1 MGYYRRR
8 YYRRRRSLLY
18 LLVSFISRGIKSI
31 FRAVRKVQNNK
42 IRQENPPRPVSARPV
57 PPSNDIFG
65 NDAPQSNAT
74 YSAKDNFMTDCEKR
88 YFSAIR
94 SVVGEKYTVQPQIN
108 LASIINKESLS
119 KHRTELFR
127 NVDFG
132 IFDESYTLKVL
143 IEINDSTHEHSDRR
157 ERDIRV
163 RQICQ
168 EAGIPLIT
176 LWTKYGIN
184 TQYIEKRLK
193 EFLPL

>member
-1 MGYYRRR
+1 
-8 YYRRRRSLLY
+8 
-18 LLVSFISRGIKSI
+18 
-31 FRAVRKVQNNK
+31 
-42 IRQENPPRPVSARPV
+42 
-57 PPSNDIFG
+57 
-65 NDAPQSNAT
+65 
-74 YSAKDNFMTDCEKR
+74 MTDCEKR

>member
-1 MGYYRRR
+1 M
-8 YYRRRRSLLY
+8 LY
-18 LLVSFISRGIKSI
+18 LLVSFISRAIKSI
-31 FRAVRKVQNNK
+31 FRAAKRAQYNK
-42 IRQENPPRPVSARPV
+42 IRQENSPHPVSARPV

-65 NDAPQSNAT
+65 NEAPQSNAT

-88 YFSAIR
+88 YFSDIR

-157 ERDIRV
+157 ERDRRV